1 MNNGIEVPLLYAA
14 GAIALALTGPGAYSL
29 DALLGLE
36 SLWAPSLAWAA
47 IAAGIVGGLANV
59 LVRNL
64 LVRRTPA
71 AA

>member
-1 MNNGIEVPLLYAA
+1 LPLLYAA

-29 DALLGLE
+29 DALFGLHA
-36 SLWAPSLAWAA
+36 LRTPVVAWIA
-47 IAAGIVGGLANV
+47 IAAGVIGGVA
-59 LVRNL
+59 NL